1 MGSVLWVL
9 GIMQFLIVGSL
20 FAAGA
25 SAQLVHYPNGAV
37 APYDPNNAAATAA
50 HLQANAEAGKLI
62 NPFGVH
68 ASGLVHPV
76 HYYGKRDAQTLDP
89 ATNLVTYPNGAVA
102 PFDPNVAAATAYHY
116 SAKAA
121 HGYYPFLGAANVHPA
136 AAVVYGRKKREA
148 QVPVSLVTGLTA
160 TSYLGPWGF
169 GHLAVAPV
177 TSPFTAHPNGALVPA
192 EPADVV
198 EAREAHLAA
207 VAEAGRKKRE
217 AQVPVNLVTGVT
229 ASHVVN
235 PYFGGLFGHHLALAP
250 VTSPFT
256 AHPNGALV
264 PRGEPGGKATVMMG
278 HEKKVFKSEE
288 IGQANPPKFEKC
300 EDMSNLTYLNE
311 ASVFHNL
318 DARFKCKL
326 IYTYSG
332 LFCIVVNP
340 YKRYPIYT
348 GTVVKMYLGKRKN
361 EVPPHLWAI
370 TETAYRNMLTNIK
383 DQSMLIT
390 GESGAGKTEN
400 TKKVISY
407 LAAVAAPKK
416 KPGQEKKAALEDQIV
431 ATNPILESYGN
442 AKTSRNDNS
451 SRFGKFIRIHF
462 NSAGKLC
469 GCDIESYLL
478 EKSRITQQ
486 QSVERSYHI
495 FYQLLQPHVPT
506 MKSECLLG
514 DDIYDYIYVSQ
525 GKVTVASIDDNEEL
539 EMTDAAFDIIGFSNE
554 EKWDC
559 YKITAGVMSSGQIE
573 FVQKGRD
580 DQAEPGDMAY
590 PTKVAACF
598 GIDPNQFLKAFCKP
612 KIKVGAEWVTK
623 GQTCD
628 QATSSMG
635 GIARASF
642 DRLFKWLII

>member
-1 MGSVLWVL
+1 M

-20 FAAGA
+20 FVAGA

-76 HYYGKRDAQTLDP
+76 HYYGKREAQTLDP

-148 QVPVSLVTGLTA
+148 QVPVNLVTGLTA

-229 ASHVVN
+229 ATHVVN
-235 PYFGGLFGHHLALAP
+235 PYFGGLFGPHLALAP

-264 PRGEPGGKATVMMG
+264 PQEPADV
-278 HEKKVFKSEE
+278 
-288 IGQANPPKFEKC
+288 I
-300 EDMSNLTYLNE
+300 E
-311 ASVFHNL
+311 AREAH
-318 DARFKCKL
+318 
-326 IYTYSG
+326 
-332 LFCIVVNP
+332 
-340 YKRYPIYT
+340 
-348 GTVVKMYLGKRKN
+348 
-361 EVPPHLWAI
+361 
-370 TETAYRNMLTNIK
+370 
-383 DQSMLIT
+383 
-390 GESGAGKTEN
+390 
-400 TKKVISY
+400 
-407 LAAVAAPKK
+407 LAAVAEAGRKK
-416 KPGQEKKAALEDQIV
+416 REALTPVNLVTGLAA
-431 ATNPILESYGN
+431 T
-442 AKTSRNDNS
+442 T
-451 SRFGKFIRIHF
+451 
-462 NSAGKLC
+462 
-469 GCDIESYLL
+469 YL
-478 EKSRITQQ
+478 
-486 QSVERSYHI
+486 
-495 FYQLLQPHVPT
+495 
-506 MKSECLLG
+506 
-514 DDIYDYIYVSQ
+514 
-525 GKVTVASIDDNEEL
+525 N
-539 EMTDAAFDIIGFSNE
+539 
-554 EKWDC
+554 
-559 YKITAGVMSSGQIE
+559 
-573 FVQKGRD
+573 
-580 DQAEPGDMAY
+580 
-590 PTKVAACF
+590 
-598 GIDPNQFLKAFCKP
+598 
-612 KIKVGAEWVTK
+612 
-623 GQTCD
+623 
-628 QATSSMG
+628 
-635 GIARASF
+635 
-642 DRLFKWLII
+642 